1 MEYGTVSGHENH
13 PRWYDEHLKI
23 SEEGYA
29 AFYGYVTFEA
39 TATVF
44 MLDLD
49 DSQIEHLVSP
59 KDLVDY
65 ARQLWEEGRYTSQE
79 TEPLI
84 RKGRV

>member
-1 MEYGTVSGHENH
+1 LVLEYGTVSGHENH

-39 TATVF
+39 AATVF

-49 DSQIEHLVSP
+49 DS
-59 KDLVDY
+59 
-65 ARQLWEEGRYTSQE
+65 
-79 TEPLI
+79 
-84 RKGRV
+84 